1 MNRRLLLAF
10 GGAFAAPWF
19 LPGCSRRDAAKL
31 APLPAGAA
39 VLALGDSLTAG
50 QGAHAQESWPS
61 VLAELSGWQVH
72 NAGLNGDTTADG
84 LQRLPPLL
92 AERQWDAILI
102 GLGGNDMLR
111 GLSEAQT
118 RSQLLELVLL
128 AKSHTAYT
136 ALIATPQPSA
146 GAALIGRLKDADF
159 YRSAADE
166 AGVLLIESAY
176 AVVLSNEAQR
186 SDRIHANA
194 AGYRAIAHDLDSQ
207 LQRRGWR

>member
-1 MNRRLLLAF
+1 
-10 GGAFAAPWF
+10 
-19 LPGCSRRDAAKL
+19 
-31 APLPAGAA
+31 
-39 VLALGDSLTAG
+39 VQLTG
-50 QGAHAQESWPS
+50 QGAHPQESWPA

-72 NAGLNGDTTADG
+72 NAGINGDTTAEG

-102 GLGGNDMLR
+102 GLGGNDMLH
-111 GLSEAQT
+111 GLPETQT
-118 RSQLLELVLL
+118 RSQLLELALA

-176 AVVLSNEAQR
+176 AIVLSDEAQR

-194 AGYRAIAHDLDSQ
+194 AGYRAIAQDLDSQ